1 MVNTVSHPAP
11 RQDTSTH
18 TIYRAGASPARFH
31 RRLGTME
38 RGPRRLGSRPGM
50 RKRER
55 IGQNV
60 WGGSMSGELISGS
73 PAARAD
79 PVRSGWRGSR
89 PGSPGVGVPP
99 LLPPNTAP
107 QPAPRQIRRRR
118 SSSRVP
124 LPALSAGRDNRGPSW
139 QSRSHLQMTWGR
151 FFGLAQKTPIA
162 AYDRGFSFPPSAPP
176 CQRLGKPHR

>member
-73 PAARAD
+73 PAVRAD
-79 PVRSGWRGSR
+79 PVRSGCRAAVGQ
-89 PGSPGVGVPP
+89 GVLGH
-99 LLPPNTAP
+99 
-107 QPAPRQIRRRR
+107 
-118 SSSRVP
+118 
-124 LPALSAGRDNRGPSW
+124 ALA
-139 QSRSHLQMTWGR
+139 
-151 FFGLAQKTPIA
+151 
-162 AYDRGFSFPPSAPP
+162 
-176 CQRLGKPHR
+176 

>member
-11 RQDTSTH
+11 RQDTLTH

-60 WGGSMSGELISGS
+60 GGGSMSGELISGS

-89 PGSPGVGVPP
+89 PGSPWGTPSP
-99 LLPPNTAP
+99 KACR
-107 QPAPRQIRRRR
+107 APRLYEVFPFRLRPHPANAPASLTDDDGSTSHDRR
-118 SSSRVP
+118 SSKKARP
-124 LPALSAGRDNRGPSW
+124 
-139 QSRSHLQMTWGR
+139 
-151 FFGLAQKTPIA
+151 
-162 AYDRGFSFPPSAPP
+162 
-176 CQRLGKPHR
+176 

>member
-73 PAARAD
+73 PAVRAD
-79 PVRSGWRGSR
+79 PVRSGCRGSR
-89 PGSPGVGVPP
+89 PGSPGARPRLRRAGPRGYMGHRRLFRGRPLFYRHHRQGRADSREDVSGVD
-99 LLPPNTAP
+99 TA
-107 QPAPRQIRRRR
+107 ADKK
-118 SSSRVP
+118 
-124 LPALSAGRDNRGPSW
+124 GR
-139 QSRSHLQMTWGR
+139 
-151 FFGLAQKTPIA
+151 GLVEPE
-162 AYDRGFSFPPSAPP
+162 DLFCLR
-176 CQRLGKPHR
+176 